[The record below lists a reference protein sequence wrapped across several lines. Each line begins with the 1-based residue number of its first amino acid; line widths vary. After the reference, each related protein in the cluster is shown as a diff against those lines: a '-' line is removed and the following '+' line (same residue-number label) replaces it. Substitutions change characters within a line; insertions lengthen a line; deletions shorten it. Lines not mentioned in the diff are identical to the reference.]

1 MRGLAAGR
9 GANAPLHAPV
19 IGQPRLISSSLQ
31 TGPDNVQGRSRQA
44 NQERSQTVPPG
55 NDPELAAQRVT
66 EVFNWDHRTQLLEWY
81 RENRFMGDLAV
92 GRHEYDSYYYDLW
105 NRISATSSQAA
116 AALNQRIQPHH
127 KIKFPL
133 TIPPRY
139 EPSDVPPYTATT
151 SPPSYSEYLPD
162 GHASKE
168 VPLCLAR
175 DCPIRVYGIA
185 HTKGQYHHEG
195 QVGPDIQH
203 GESYL
208 PCFGGSN
215 PPPNVWEAYNLMV
228 LDVNTTYQ
236 ADLVKAFCLY
246 HSHPYEVPKDKGMS
260 PVYQGIPDKTIVG
273 SRKQMPA
280 PQDRWKQDRARRI
293 PRYSYDAPSVET
305 GPVDMVEARLLDI
318 LNTRPAPPQLNGR
331 LTGRNAVQRQHPAT
345 HHQHAGHRHG
355 AIHANNARIHHA
367 PTHLPII
374 GEVMDQRLLRAP
386 LLGLQHDWAA
396 ERSIR
401 FADEMDWEAN
411 EEWFF

>member
-1 MRGLAAGR
+1 
-9 GANAPLHAPV
+9 
-19 IGQPRLISSSLQ
+19 
-31 TGPDNVQGRSRQA
+31 
-44 NQERSQTVPPG
+44 
-55 NDPELAAQRVT
+55 
-66 EVFNWDHRTQLLEWY
+66 
-81 RENRFMGDLAV
+81 MGDLAV
-92 GRHEYDSYYYDLW
+92 GRHGQYISELIPPKTRLSRRLQQHITKPSNKSLEVKLTSTDGFTEALNNQEHDSYYYDLW

-116 AALNQRIQPHH
+116 AGLNQRIQPHH
-127 KIKFPL
+127 KIRFPL

-139 EPSDVPPYTATT
+139 ETSDLPPYTATT
-151 SPPSYSEYLPD
+151 SPPSYSESLPD

-168 VPLCLAR
+168 VPLCLAQ

-195 QVGPDIQH
+195 QVGPDIH
-203 GESYL
+203 YGESYL

-246 HSHPYEVPKDKGMS
+246 HSHPYEVPEDEERPS
-260 PVYQGIPDKTIVG
+260 VFRGIPNITLVG

-280 PQDRWKQDRARRI
+280 DLDRWKQDRARRI
-293 PRYSYDAPSVET
+293 PRYSYDAPGVAT
-305 GPVDMVEARLLDI
+305 GPVDMVETRLAEI
-318 LNTRPAPPQLNGR
+318 LNTRPALPRLNGR
-331 LTGRNAVQRQHPAT
+331 LARRNAIESRYPAT

-355 AIHANNARIHHA
+355 AIRADNARIHHA
-367 PTHLPII
+367 PTHLPNI
-374 GEVMDQRLLRAP
+374 GEVMDQGLLRAP
-386 LLGLQHDWAA
+386 SLGTQHDGAV

-411 EEWFF
+411 EERFS